1 MPDKNSS
8 ITTFFEASPYLLS
21 KSIWPSSN
29 LASFRSS
36 IIKTPLPAARPSAF
50 KTYGGLLFSKNF
62 SPSLRVSEVNSAY
75 AAVGIL

>member
-21 KSIWPSSN
+21 KSIWLNSN
-29 LASFRSS
+29 LASFKSS

-50 KTYGGLLFSKNF
+50 KTYGDLLSSKNF
-62 SPSLRVSEVNSAY
+62 SPSIMFSDVNSEY